1 MKAKFLTAMA
11 FAASIYAMPAG
22 AVVWDMSGGV
32 GTTNGGTSAGTT
44 HTFTSDVGGFQIF
57 ASGFTNPSLMT
68 PLDMFL
74 KNGGTDD
81 EVGLGFTNE
90 SDHEIAGSRVVVVD
104 MNTLLI
110 NNATAWSVEM
120 NSTTDGE
127 GWKILGSNTLTAGG
141 FTHTVLQS
149 VGPNDEALHNIA
161 GNVPYRYLEF
171 MSTSGNVL
179 LEELNA
185 TGGTLNQT
193 SAVPEPAT
201 WAMMLLGFVGL
212 GFAFRQRRR
221 MVGMA
226 A

>member
-1 MKAKFLTAMA
+1 MKKLLLATAA
-11 FAASIYAMPAG
+11 LAALSVTPAS

-32 GTTNGGTSAGTT
+32 ASPGVSAGTT

-57 ASGFTNPSLMT
+57 ASGFTNSSLNT

-74 KNGGTDD
+74 KNTGGD
-81 EVGLGFTNE
+81 EIGLGFTNE
-90 SDHEIAGSRVVVVD
+90 SDHEIAGARVIVID
-104 MNTLLI
+104 MNTLLT
-110 NNATAWSVEM
+110 NHATAWSVEFG
-120 NSTTDGE
+120 STTDGE

-149 VGPNDEALHNIA
+149 VGPSDEGLHNIA

-171 MSTSGNVL
+171 LSTNGNVL

-201 WAMMLLGFVGL
+201 WGMMLLGFVGL
-212 GFAFRQRRR
+212 GFAFRNRRR
-221 MVGMA
+221 MA
-226 A
+226 YFA